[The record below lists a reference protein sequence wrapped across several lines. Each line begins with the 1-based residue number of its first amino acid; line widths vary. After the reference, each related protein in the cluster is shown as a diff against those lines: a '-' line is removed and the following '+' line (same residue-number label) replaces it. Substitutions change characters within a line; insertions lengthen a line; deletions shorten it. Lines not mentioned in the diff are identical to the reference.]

1 MSIGLFSACDSSRVY
16 EQNIKLSEKGW
27 SLNEMPSFEV
37 ELSDT
42 LNIMNVYV
50 NVRHTAHYPFSNLW
64 LFVNT
69 HLPDGTK
76 ERDTLECVMA
86 SKDGRWLGS
95 GLGDI
100 WDFQAPLETIRFSQ
114 EGTYLF
120 ELEQGMRY
128 GDQAKIDM
136 LPEIMALGIRIEQ
149 AN

>member
-1 MSIGLFSACDSSRVY
+1 
-16 EQNIKLSEKGW
+16 
-27 SLNEMPSFEV
+27 
-37 ELSDT
+37 
-42 LNIMNVYV
+42 
-50 NVRHTAHYPFSNLW
+50 
-64 LFVNT
+64 
-69 HLPDGTK
+69 
-76 ERDTLECVMA
+76 MA